1 MICRAIVQKEVNF
14 DMNKYE
20 SIYVIRPTVEEEGIK
35 ALVERFSS
43 LIQNEGGQVENV
55 DEWGKRRLAY
65 PIDDLKEGYYVLM
78 NFSSKPD
85 VPQELERNY
94 KITDDILRYLTIR
107 LDEE

>member
-1 MICRAIVQKEVNF
+1 
-14 DMNKYE
+14 MNKYE

-35 ALVERFSS
+35 ALVERFSN
-43 LIQNEGGQVENV
+43 LIQQEGGQVENI

-78 NFSSKPD
+78 NFSADSD

-94 KITDDILRYLTIR
+94 KITDSIIRFLTIR
-107 LDEE
+107 LDEK